1 MSGPFKMNGWSGYQN
16 SAVKHRIGKHPS
28 KKDGHTKA
36 DHEKIKQDKKDARKK
51 RRYMRR
57 NDYRS
62 VRPLSYDMD

>member
-16 SAVKHRIGKHPS
+16 SPVKHRIGKHPS

-36 DHEKIKQDKKDARKK
+36 DHEKIKQDKKYARKK